1 MESKRRGQAV
11 TEGKRKGQAVLEA
24 LLVFATYA
32 AAAFIL
38 VGASKSALLRLDS
51 DGIGRVAPLSAAS
64 LACVTLGSYSLRSS
78 TASLGLPFAQGILG
92 ANLSQEIRNVQCP
105 VKISGAE
112 NAIVS
117 DLSGGVPTA

>member
-1 MESKRRGQAV
+1 MK
-11 TEGKRKGQAVLEA
+11 GKRKGQAVLEA

-38 VGASKSALLRLDS
+38 VGASKSALFRLDS
-51 DGIGRVAPLSAAS
+51 EGLGKVAPLSAAS

-78 TASLGLPFAQGILG
+78 TLSMGFPFSESTSGL
-92 ANLSQEIRNVQCP
+92 NLSKAIQEVQCP